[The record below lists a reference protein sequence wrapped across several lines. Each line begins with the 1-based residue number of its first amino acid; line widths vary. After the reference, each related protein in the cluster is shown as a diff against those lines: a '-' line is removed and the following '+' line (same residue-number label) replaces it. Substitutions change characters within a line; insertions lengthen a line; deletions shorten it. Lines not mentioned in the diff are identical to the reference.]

1 MRLELAQIQCYE
13 RNPRRSRNPEYDRI
27 KASILASGLDQP
39 LRITRRPGAT
49 TYIVQAG
56 GNTRLQILNELY
68 ARAGDE
74 RFNRVDCLYVEWQ
87 HESAVL
93 LAHLRENDLR
103 GDLTF
108 IDKAQAV
115 LDLRALLAGERGVPK
130 ISHRQLATLLK
141 QRGYHASHVTVALM
155 DYAVSVLLPAMPA
168 ALHAGLG
175 RAELKRIRNLEQVGR
190 GLWQWARLG
199 ELTEFRDMFRAL
211 CRRHDAVD
219 WQFGLLR
226 QALETELA
234 EAAEAGLQSIRM
246 AFEHGLSG
254 QATFA
259 DPMELY
265 PASDPGG
272 ALPED
277 VSTGVAEESQA
288 GHRYSEPAPESR
300 QARDCRDGDRS
311 PVKTGMCS
319 LQLVVEV
326 PARAESGAP
335 GEAGEDSSETRR
347 HISQL
352 RAQALVLAERLASRW
367 GFADLIAEVDDGAG
381 FVVCNEPLASHI
393 ERLDGVG
400 RTVLTTLWWHL
411 VAIAEMSFASSQAT
425 ARLLYPE
432 SRLRAAISTND
443 WSGLREHLS
452 TPEPVQLGLFFW
464 RQLDGSDWQDW
475 LSLTRCYRELHGLL
489 DNRHSLW
496 DGAPC

>member
-1 MRLELAQIQCYE
+1 MCIDVAQVRAYE
-13 RNPRRSRNPEYDRI
+13 RNPRQGRNPEYDRI
-27 KASILASGLDQP
+27 KASILSSGLDQP
-39 LRITRRPGAT
+39 LLITRRPGDEEF
-49 TYIVQAG
+49 IVQAG
-56 GNTRLQILNELY
+56 GNTRLQILRELS
-68 ARAGDE
+68 ASTGEE
-74 RFNRVDCLYVEWQ
+74 RFSRVHCLYVEWR
-87 HESAVL
+87 HESDVL

-175 RAELKRIRNLEQVGR
+175 RPQLQRIRNLEQVGR
-190 GLWQWARLG
+190 GLWQRARLG

-211 CRRHDAVD
+211 CRRYDAVD

-259 DPMELY
+259 DPMY
-265 PASDPGG
+265 PASDPGC
-272 ALPED
+272 ALSEE

-288 GHRYSEPAPESR
+288 GQRYSEPASESL

-311 PVKTGMCS
+311 PVKTGMRS

-326 PARAESGAP
+326 PARAESDAR
-335 GEAGEDSSETRR
+335 GEAGEDLCETRA

-352 RAQALVLAERLASRW
+352 RAQAFVLAERLASRW

-393 ERLDGVG
+393 GRLDGEG

-411 VAIAEMSFASSQAT
+411 VAIAEMPFASPQAT

-432 SRLRAAISTND
+432 SRLRTAISTND
-443 WSGLREHLS
+443 WSGLRERLS
-452 TPEPVQLGLFFW
+452 TPEPMQLGLFFW

-475 LSLTRCYRELHGLL
+475 LSLTRCYRDLHGVL
-489 DNRHSLW
+489 DDRHSLW